1 MTTHLHPAQAS
12 GSPPPEGPREDP
24 HRSLHS
30 QTGPRPGEHP
40 GRSGNPLVKVA
51 GLAWLEFE
59 KPDLDRAERFGTD
72 FGFRVADRTPETLLL
87 RGRQS
92 AAACL
97 VIRRGP
103 HPRFVGPA
111 FAAAARD
118 DLDRLARGT
127 GGTVTAHWGG
137 HAVLLRDP
145 SGFPVRVVH
154 GVPELPALPE
164 RAPLPLNFGPFGSGP
179 ARVNATQRPARRAAQ
194 IQRLGH
200 VVLGTTRFR
209 AALDWYLHT
218 LGLIVSDFLY
228 LDGQRERGPAMAFIR
243 CDLGSVPA
251 DHHTLAMILQPR
263 TGYVH
268 SAYQLTDLDEVA
280 ASGAYLRERGYRHAW
295 GLGRHIQ
302 GSQIFDYWR
311 DPDRLMFEH
320 YTDGDVFDAAME
332 PGWAPL
338 SASGLAQW
346 GPKATAEFTGTN
358 DPRVVVAAIKALAD
372 KGNEID
378 LHALRGLIKAM
389 GS

>member
-1 MTTHLHPAQAS
+1 MTTHLHTAQAS
-12 GSPPPEGPREDP
+12 GSPPPEGPGEDP

-40 GRSGNPLVKVA
+40 GRSSNPLVKVA

-127 GGTVTAHWGG
+127 GGTVMAHWGG

-179 ARVNATQRPARRAAQ
+179 ARVNASQRPARRAVGSSRVDLQACK
-194 IQRLGH
+194 LE
-200 VVLGTTRFR
+200 
-209 AALDWYLHT
+209 YS
-218 LGLIVSDFLY
+218 IVS
-228 LDGQRERGPAMAFIR
+228 
-243 CDLGSVPA
+243 
-251 DHHTLAMILQPR
+251 
-263 TGYVH
+263 
-268 SAYQLTDLDEVA
+268 
-280 ASGAYLRERGYRHAW
+280 
-295 GLGRHIQ
+295 
-302 GSQIFDYWR
+302 
-311 DPDRLMFEH
+311 
-320 YTDGDVFDAAME
+320 
-332 PGWAPL
+332 
-338 SASGLAQW
+338 
-346 GPKATAEFTGTN
+346 PK
-358 DPRVVVAAIKALAD
+358 
-372 KGNEID
+372 
-378 LHALRGLIKAM
+378 
-389 GS
+389 

>member
-1 MTTHLHPAQAS
+1 MKQDSQTEVRTRPGQA
-12 GSPPPEGPREDP
+12 EDP

-30 QTGPRPGEHP
+30 ETGAQPGEHP
-40 GRSGNPLVKVA
+40 GRSRNPLVKVV

-59 KPDLDRAERFGTD
+59 KPDPDRAGRFGTD
-72 FGFRVADRTPETLLL
+72 FGFTVADRTPETLLL
-87 RGRQS
+87 RGRQA

-103 HPRFVGPA
+103 RPRFAGVT
-111 FAAAARD
+111 FQAAARD

-127 GGTVTAHWGG
+127 GGTVAAHWGG
-137 HAVLLRDP
+137 HGVLLRDP

-164 RAPLPLNFGPFGSGP
+164 RASLPLNFGSKPV
-179 ARVNATQRPARRAAQ
+179 RVNATQRPAQRQAE

-200 VVLGTTRFR
+200 VVLGTTRFG
-209 AALDWYLHT
+209 AALDWYLDT

-228 LDGQRERGPAMAFIR
+228 LDGQRDRGPAMAFIR

-251 DHHTLAMILQPR
+251 DHHTLAMALQPH
-263 TGYVH
+263 TGYLH
-268 SAYQLTDLDEVA
+268 SAYELTDLDEVA
-280 ASGAYLRERGYRHAW
+280 ASGQYLREQGYRHAW

-311 DPDRLMFEH
+311 DPDRAMFEH

-338 SASGLAQW
+338 SVSGLAQW
-346 GPKATAEFTGTN
+346 GPRATAEFTGAK
-358 DPRVVVAAIKALAD
+358 DPRIVVAAIKALREE
-372 KGNEID
+372 GNEID
-378 LHALRGLIKAM
+378 LPALRGLIKAM

>member
-1 MTTHLHPAQAS
+1 MTTHLNPARTPSQD
-12 GSPPPEGPREDP
+12 GPRQDP

-30 QTGPRPGEHP
+30 ETGGLRGEHP

-72 FGFRVADRTPETLLL
+72 FGFTVADRTPDMVLL
-87 RGRQS
+87 RGRQA

-97 VIRRGP
+97 VVRRGP
-103 HPRFVGPA
+103 QAPLRRARLRRGRPGGPGPA
-111 FAAAARD
+111 GPRHGRD
-118 DLDRLARGT
+118 GHRALGRPHRPAPGPQRVPGARG
-127 GGTVTAHWGG
+127 A
-137 HAVLLRDP
+137 RRP
-145 SGFPVRVVH
+145 
-154 GVPELPALPE
+154 
-164 RAPLPLNFGPFGSGP
+164 GP
-179 ARVNATQRPARRAAQ
+179 ARTARTRPAAAELRNRAGPRQRHPAAGRRPAE

-209 AALDWYLHT
+209 AALEWYLGT

-228 LDGQRERGPAMAFIR
+228 LDGQRDRGPAMAFIR

-251 DHHTLAMILQPR
+251 DHHTLAMALMPQ

-268 SAYQLTDLDEVA
+268 SAYEVTDLDEVA
-280 ASGAYLRERGYRHAW
+280 ASGEYLREQGYRHAW

-320 YTDGDVFDAAME
+320 YTDGDVFDAAAE

-338 SASGLAQW
+338 SVSGLAQW
-346 GPKATAEFTGTN
+346 GPRATAEFTGTN
-358 DPRVVVAAIKALAD
+358 DPRVVVAAIKALRD
-372 KGNEID
+372 KGNEVD
-378 LHALRGLIKAM
+378 LRALRGLIKAM
-389 GS
+389 SS